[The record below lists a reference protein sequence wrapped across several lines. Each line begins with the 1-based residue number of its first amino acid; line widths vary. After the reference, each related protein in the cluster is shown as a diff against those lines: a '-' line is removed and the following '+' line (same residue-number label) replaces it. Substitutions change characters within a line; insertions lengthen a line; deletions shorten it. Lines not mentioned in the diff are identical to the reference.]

1 MRFLNYAA
9 ACLAVCGMALSP
21 LVSSAHAEDAAKKI
35 KVGFI
40 YVSPVGDEGW
50 SWTHDQGRKMMDA
63 MPDVETTM
71 MESVPEGPDAER
83 AIKNMCSKG
92 YNVIVATSFGYMDA
106 MAKMAKRNPDITFL
120 HCSGYKHS
128 KNMTCYFGRMYQA
141 RYLTGMVA
149 GSMTKKNEIGYV
161 ASFPIPEVVRG
172 INAFTL
178 GVRAVNPDAKVRVVW
193 TRTWY
198 SPDDEKKAAEG
209 LLDVG
214 VDVIA
219 QHQDSAG
226 PQTAAEARGAYSV
239 GYNTDMSAAAPKAHL
254 VAAVWDWNKFYK
266 KFIDEYRAGTWKNG
280 NYWYGIGDG
289 IVDISRYGDMVPD
302 DVRAKVDAVKADIVS
317 GKYQVFTGPVKDQ
330 EGKVRVADGQVA
342 PDDMLLSMDWFVEGV
357 VGTTK

>member
-9 ACLAVCGMALSP
+9 ACAAVIGMAISP
-21 LVSSAHAEDAAKKI
+21 LVSSAYAEESAKI

-50 SWTHDQGRKMMDA
+50 SWTHEQGRQMMEA

-83 AIKNMCSKG
+83 AIKNMCAKG

-106 MAKMAKRNPDITFL
+106 MVKMAKRNPDITFL

-161 ASFPIPEVVRG
+161 APFPIPEVVRG

-178 GVRAVNPDAKVRVVW
+178 GVRAVNPEAKVRVVW

-209 LLDVG
+209 LLRVG

-219 QHQDSAG
+219 QHQDSAS

-239 GYNTDMSAAAPKAHL
+239 GYNTDMSSAAPKAHL
-254 VAAVWDWNKFYK
+254 VAAVWDWTKFYK

-289 IVDISRYGDMVPD
+289 IVDISRYGDMVPA

-317 GKYQVFTGPVKDQ
+317 GKYQVFTGPVRDQ
-330 EGKVRVADGQVA
+330 EGKVRVPEGQVA
-342 PDDMLLSMDWFVEGV
+342 SDDALLSMDWFVEGV
-357 VGTTK
+357 IGTTK

>member
-9 ACLAVCGMALSP
+9 ACLAVCGMALAP
-21 LVSSAHAEDAAKKI
+21 LASSAHAEDAAKKI

-92 YNVIVATSFGYMDA
+92 YNVIVATSFGYMDP
-106 MAKMAKRNPDITFL
+106 MAKLARRHPDITFL

-128 KNMTCYFGRMYQA
+128 DNMTCYFGRIYEA

-149 GSMTKKNEIGYV
+149 GAMTKTNEIGYV
-161 ASFPIPEVVRG
+161 AAFPIPEVVRG

-178 GVRAVNPDAKVRVVW
+178 GVRSVNPEAKVRVVW

-219 QHQDSAG
+219 QHKNSAG
-226 PQTAAEARGAYSV
+226 PQVAAEERGAYSV
-239 GYNTDMSAAAPKAHL
+239 GYNTDMSSAAPKAHL
-254 VAAVWDWNKFYK
+254 VAAVWDWKKFYE
-266 KFIDEYRAGTWKNG
+266 KFINEYRAGTWKNG
-280 NYWYGIGDG
+280 NYWYGLSDG
-289 IVDISRYGDMVPD
+289 IVDISAYGDMVPA
-302 DVRAKVDAVKADIVS
+302 DVRAKVDAAKASIVN
-317 GKYQVFTGPVKDQ
+317 GTYKVFSGPVKDQ
-330 EGKVRVADGQVA
+330 EGKERVPAGQVA
-342 PDDMLLSMDWFVEGV
+342 PDEMLLSMDWFVEGV
-357 VGTTK
+357 IGTAR